1 MLLGIAVPKV
11 PRIYQTSK
19 SGIYRS
25 TTMAR
30 EIEIEPPVDLIIKG
44 HLYEIG
50 QVNDEVLDGRQ
61 GYPMSEQGY
70 HRTLKETA
78 ECASIDEVHTVAQ
91 RIKDHIQRLEKRPS
105 NRKVRREARE
115 VVTEAGY
122 PATSYLNR
130 A

>member
-1 MLLGIAVPKV
+1 
-11 PRIYQTSK
+11 
-19 SGIYRS
+19 
-25 TTMAR
+25 MAR
-30 EIEIEPPVDLIIKG
+30 EIEINPRTDLVIKG

-50 QVNDEVLDGRQ
+50 EVNDEIIGGRQ

-70 HRTLKETA
+70 YRTLKEVA
-78 ECASIDEVHTVAQ
+78 DCASLEEVDSIALW
-91 RIKDHIQRLEKRPS
+91 IKNQIQRVEERPS

-115 VVTEAGY
+115 IVTEAGY

>member
-1 MLLGIAVPKV
+1 
-11 PRIYQTSK
+11 
-19 SGIYRS
+19 
-25 TTMAR
+25 MAR
-30 EIEIEPPVDLIIKG
+30 EVEVDQPVDLIIKG

-50 QVNDEVLDGRQ
+50 QVNDAVLDGRQ
-61 GYPMSEQGY
+61 GYPMSEKGY
-70 HRTLKETA
+70 HRTLKETS

-122 PATSYLNR
+122 PATSYLNK